1 MLVNNAAVLHLATI
15 DMTTVEAFERVLRVN
30 CIGPFLGVRRTVL
43 PLMRADGGGSIVNI
57 GSIDSVTGTSLTAA
71 YTTSKFG
78 IRGLT
83 KVIALENRRFGIRAN
98 VVCPAAGNPE
108 MHPPV
113 VGWEDLPRGNYDD
126 PERMNRGPSAVAPA
140 AVYFAS
146 DESRLANGTEL
157 VLDGA
162 GSAGI
167 HVDLPDHLYVQLDA

>member
-1 MLVNNAAVLHLATI
+1 
-15 DMTTVEAFERVLRVN
+15 
-30 CIGPFLGVRRTVL
+30 
-43 PLMRADGGGSIVNI
+43 
-57 GSIDSVTGTSLTAA
+57 
-71 YTTSKFG
+71 
-78 IRGLT
+78 
-83 KVIALENRRFGIRAN
+83 
-98 VVCPAAGNPE
+98 

-113 VGWEDLPRGNYDD
+113 VGWEDLPAPTTFDD

-167 HVDLPDHLYVQLDA
+167 YVELPDHLYVQLES